1 MMSVRTFVAL
11 ELPEPLRAGILGLA
25 RTLRDSGI
33 RASWCRDGTL
43 HLTLKFLGD
52 VEERDLPE
60 VVAAV
65 ATAAAGVPPFD
76 FETGRLGA
84 FPSPRDPRVI
94 WLGAEPVDE
103 LFDLQAAIEDE
114 LSAAGFPRERRS
126 FHPHITLGR
135 VRGRAPDGTCD
146 ILATLS
152 APRARVPVSEVRVM
166 RSTLDPGG
174 AVHEVIETVP
184 LIGGSGGPLVD

>member
-1 MMSVRTFVAL
+1 MPVRTFVAL

-33 RASWCRDGTL
+33 RASWCKAGTL

-52 VEERDLPE
+52 VEKSDLPSVVE
-60 VVAAV
+60 AVAA
-65 ATAAAGVPPFD
+65 ASSRVPPFA

-84 FPSPRDPRVI
+84 FPSPRNPRVL

-114 LSAAGFPRERRS
+114 LSAVGFPRERRR

-135 VRGRAPDGTCD
+135 VRGRAPEGTCD
-146 ILATLS
+146 ILASLS
-152 APRARVPVSEVRVM
+152 PPRGRVPVSEVHVM
-166 RSTLDPGG
+166 SSTLSPGG
-174 AVHEVIETVP
+174 AVHEVIEAVP
-184 LIGGSGGPLVD
+184 LKGGSGGPLVD